1 MYERSLS
8 MAPESNKI
16 NWKHA
21 REVPLRWQQ
30 MLREFVAVSIGP
42 TDSIAVFMNMC
53 QQITGG
59 ALSAYLPT
67 FTSENGF
74 KGANAQIA
82 TLAPYGAAIIVS
94 QDEWDHYAYTL
105 EHDRYF
111 FLV

>member
-1 MYERSLS
+1 
-8 MAPESNKI
+8 
-16 NWKHA
+16 
-21 REVPLRWQQ
+21 
-30 MLREFVAVSIGP
+30 MLRESFPLSKSPADC
-42 TDSIAVFMNMC
+42 TAVFMNMC

-94 QDEWDHYAYTL
+94 QDWHGRYAYTSSA
-105 EHDRYF
+105 
-111 FLV
+111 

>member
-1 MYERSLS
+1 
-8 MAPESNKI
+8 MAPETNTI

-30 MLREFVAVSIGP
+30 MLRGLLPILNVALANNVAVL
-42 TDSIAVFMNMC
+42 MNMC

-82 TLAPYGAAIIVS
+82 TLAPYGAAIVVCAKIS
-94 QDEWDHYAYTL
+94 LGLY
-105 EHDRYF
+105 
-111 FLV
+111 

>member
-8 MAPESNKI
+8 MAPESNTI

-30 MLREFVAVSIGP
+30 MLRESTYVRKSPIDTKAVL
-42 TDSIAVFMNMC
+42 MNMC

-82 TLAPYGAAIIVS
+82 TLAPYGAAIVVS
-94 QDEWDHYAYTL
+94 RRLSGSAKIC
-105 EHDRYF
+105 
-111 FLV
+111 

>member
-8 MAPESNKI
+8 MAPETNTI

-30 MLREFVAVSIGP
+30 MLRGLLPILNVALANNVAVL
-42 TDSIAVFMNMC
+42 MNMC

-82 TLAPYGAAIIVS
+82 TLAPYGAAIVVCAKIS
-94 QDEWDHYAYTL
+94 LGLY
-105 EHDRYF
+105 
-111 FLV
+111 